1 MRLIW
6 VLAIIII
13 FDMQNFSQHIRFK
26 SSCLA
31 RLIIIV
37 ILVPLSLLLVGFSFM
52 ISFAFLFILY
62 GFIYLPSILKEEYR
76 EETCTCLDY

>member
-1 MRLIW
+1 MCLIW

-13 FDMQNFSQHIRFK
+13 FYMQNFSQQIGFK

-31 RLIIIV
+31 GLIIIV
-37 ILVPLSLLLVGFSFM
+37 ILVPLFLLLVGFSVM

-62 GFIYLPSILKEEYR
+62 GFIYFPSVLKQEYR

>member
-13 FDMQNFSQHIRFK
+13 FDMQNFSQHIGFK

-31 RLIIIV
+31 GLIIIV
-37 ILVPLSLLLVGFSFM
+37 IFVFLSLLLVGFSFM

-62 GFIYLPSILKEEYR
+62 GFIYLPLVLKEEYR
-76 EETCTCLDY
+76 EETSTCLDY